1 MANVT
6 FKTEREFLN
15 AVIKAEVSDA
25 ITEFAKG
32 RIAALDKKNE
42 QRKVSKSA
50 LAHKAEN
57 EDFKNAILAALADG
71 KVWVAATLAAKLGV
85 STQKI
90 SALAKQLA
98 DNGEIVVSDVKIQ
111 GKGKVKG
118 YALPTPS
125 ADEVEDEG
133 EGE

>member
-1 MANVT
+1 MLT
-6 FKTEREFLN
+6 IFFG
-15 AVIKAEVSDA
+15 I
-25 ITEFAKG
+25 I
-32 RIAALDKKNE
+32 IAALIIFLFPVSSEEKDINRRRRILSEYNVAENWKK
-42 QRKVSKSA
+42 
-50 LAHKAEN
+50 AHKAEN
-57 EDFKNAILAALADG
+57 DGFKNAILVALADG

-85 STQKI
+85 STQKV

>member
-1 MANVT
+1 MP
-6 FKTEREFLN
+6 FLGIDTSTN
-15 AVIKAEVSDA
+15 A
-25 ITEFAKG
+25 
-32 RIAALDKKNE
+32 IAALDKKNAD
-42 QRKVSKSA
+42 RKVSKSA
-50 LAHKAEN
+50 LAHKSEN
-57 EDFKNAILAALADG
+57 DGFKTAILAALADG

-118 YALPTPS
+118 YALPAP
-125 ADEVEDEG
+125 ADEVEDESEG

>member
-1 MANVT
+1 MAT
-6 FKTEREFLN
+6 IKTNRDFLTLVSN
-15 AVIKAEVSDA
+15 GTINDEVKA
-25 ITEFAKG
+25 FAKEQ
-32 RIAALDKKNE
+32 IAKLDEKNE
-42 QRKVSKSA
+42 KRKVSKSA
-50 LAHKAEN
+50 LAHKSEN
-57 EDFKNAILAALADG
+57 DGFKAAILATLADG

-118 YALPTPS
+118 
-125 ADEVEDEG
+125 
-133 EGE
+133 